1 MLVQRD
7 TKCVQIEDS
16 QTTTTENVSVDE
28 LAKKWVG
35 LLFSSTDVLW
45 LGNGKKARHNNIVQ
59 KRKAPPPRK

>member
-1 MLVQRD
+1 MLAQRD

-16 QTTTTENVSVDE
+16 QTITTENVNVDE
-28 LAKKWVG
+28 LAEKWVN

-45 LGNGKKARHNNIVQ
+45 LGNGKKARHNKIAQ